1 MDEEPLENMTLDQ
14 ARAEIESLRR
24 SLRRRERD
32 NRVLTQMYQ
41 NAERLRQTFES
52 EKQLQHL
59 YNDLLLSNTPN
70 MIILLNENQEY
81 ILGSSACA
89 RLTGARHTELSLR
102 PFNLLFRPEID
113 PDWVEKMDRL
123 TREVL
128 ESREVLRF
136 NDTIRVDG
144 EPDIHVRTTIS
155 PMLVGTVCHGTTVA
169 VNDVTELMLAQQRAE
184 EAARSKASF
193 LANMSHEIRTPMNA
207 IKGLSE
213 LLALTPLNQTQKN
226 YIKNIVG
233 SADSLISVINDVLDF
248 SKIDANR
255 IEIVPVAYSLNKLI
269 DEIAGVIGLRAEE
282 KGLHLFMEIAP
293 DIPSHLVGDDARIK
307 QIVLNLLSNAVKYT
321 PSGQIVLKIAY
332 TRTGPDQIEMVCS
345 VKDTGIGIRPE
356 DIPLLFDA
364 FARVDLKANRSI
376 QGTGLG
382 LAISQRLARSMGGDV
397 TIDSEYGVGSTFTLR
412 IPQEVAEDTALAA
425 VENPE
430 EIRVLLVGTGA
441 RMENARRM
449 LRELHIA
456 HTLFGEDDSDIG
468 LAKNL
473 SDQSRPLPDSDDGE
487 KFSHC
492 LYTDIIPER
501 DIAQLRQRLPDCRFG
516 VLRSIINSMEEPGR
530 TDAML
535 FSPLVV
541 TELSRFLNQNRR
553 MTTRRIKQA
562 DPLSARIQVTGAKAL
577 VVDDNRINLMV
588 CEKMLVL
595 GLYGLEVVSASG
607 ASEGLQLCSEQ
618 AFDILFIDHMM
629 PGMDGVEMTTAI
641 RSRPGPNRKA
651 PVVALTA
658 NVANDM
664 RSYFIKCGM
673 DDFVGKPIDRNELAR
688 VLTEWLPPEK
698 VTKTWTKSIG

>member
-1 MDEEPLENMTLDQ
+1 MDDEPDDNMTLEQ

-41 NAERLRQTFES
+41 NAERLRQTFEN

-70 MIILLNENQEY
+70 MIVLLNEEQEY

-89 RLTGARHTELSLR
+89 RLTGSRHTELSLR
-102 PFNLLFRPEID
+102 PFHLLFRPEID

-128 ESREVLRF
+128 ETREVLRF
-136 NDTIRVDG
+136 NDTIRVAG
-144 EPDIHVRTTIS
+144 EDDILVRTTIS
-155 PMLVGTVCHGTTVA
+155 PMLVGTVCHGTIVA

-269 DEIAGVIGLRAEE
+269 GELAGVIGLRAEE

-321 PSGQIVLKIAY
+321 PSGQIILKIEY
-332 TRTGPDQIEMVCS
+332 TRTGPDQIEMVFS

-397 TIDSEYGVGSTFTLR
+397 TIDSAYGVGSTFTLR

-449 LRELHIA
+449 LRELNIA
-456 HTLFGEDDSDIG
+456 HTLFGEDDSDVG
-468 LAKNL
+468 VAKNL
-473 SDQSRPLPDSDDGE
+473 SDQSRPLPDSDGGE

-501 DIAQLRQRLPDCRFG
+501 DVAQLRQRLPECRFG

-535 FSPLVV
+535 FSPLLV
-541 TELSRFLNQNRR
+541 TELARFLNQNRR

-588 CEKMLVL
+588 CEKML

-629 PGMDGVEMTTAI
+629 PGMDGVEMTTVI

>member
-1 MDEEPLENMTLDQ
+1 MDEEPDDNMTLEQ

-24 SLRRRERD
+24 SLHRRERD

-41 NAERLRQTFES
+41 NAERLRQTFEN

-70 MIILLNENQEY
+70 MIVLLNEEQEY

-89 RLTGARHTELSLR
+89 RLTGSRHTELSLR
-102 PFNLLFRPEID
+102 PFHLLFRPEID

-128 ESREVLRF
+128 ETREVLRF
-136 NDTIRVDG
+136 NDTIRVAG
-144 EPDIHVRTTIS
+144 EDDILVRTTIS
-155 PMLVGTVCHGTTVA
+155 PMLVGTVCHGTIVA

-269 DEIAGVIGLRAEE
+269 GELAGVIGLRAEE

-321 PSGQIVLKIAY
+321 PSGQILLKIDY
-332 TRTGPDQIEMVCS
+332 TRTGPDHIEMVFS

-397 TIDSEYGVGSTFTLR
+397 TIDSAYGVGSTFTLR

-441 RMENARRM
+441 RMENARHM

-456 HTLFGEDDSDIG
+456 HTLFGEDDSDVG
-468 LAKNL
+468 VAKNL
-473 SDQSRPLPDSDDGE
+473 SDQSRPLPDSDGGE

-501 DIAQLRQRLPDCRFG
+501 DVAQLRQRLPECRFG

-535 FSPLVV
+535 FSPLIV
-541 TELSRFLNQNRR
+541 TELARFLNQNRR

-588 CEKMLVL
+588 CEKML

-629 PGMDGVEMTTAI
+629 PGMDGVEMTTVI